1 MTLRKIVL
9 WAALSLLALGAA
21 AQESPEVDPE
31 YVLGPDDVIEIAVP
45 SHSGLERTVSIMPDG
60 RITFP
65 RVGEIMAAGKTAG
78 QLAADLKAE
87 LEKTL
92 NNVSVLVLVREMR
105 ANRVSILGPV
115 RQGGVF
121 FMRTPWK
128 LMDLIAAAGGL
139 AVKPSRVTGRL
150 IRGRSEVINLDI
162 AAAIQDPKSPAN
174 IPLQR
179 NDLVILDEVQRA
191 QLLVNVLGQ
200 VNRPGTLEISEDMSL
215 LDILTQ
221 AGNPTERAG
230 LSRAYVI
237 RDGKEIPL
245 NLRPLLIEG
254 KHDPYIETFKIQPGD
269 ILYIPE
275 IEEQFAVMGMV
286 QNPGYYPIPEK
297 KKVTVLEALGRAGGQ
312 TQNADL
318 RNAGI
323 IRTRSGK
330 PEIIKLDLN
339 ALLKKSNMVYNLTM
353 EPEDILFIP
362 ERGKRGITVG
372 EAFQA
377 IYMWRYIGLPFLW

>member
-1 MTLRKIVL
+1 MRTLWSIVASFIL
-9 WAALSLLALGAA
+9 VMPALG
-21 AQESPEVDPE
+21 QVKPDVDPE

-45 SHSGLERTVSIMPDG
+45 SHTGLERVVTIMPDG

-65 RVGEIMAAGKTAG
+65 RVGEVVAAGKTAN
-78 QLAADLKAE
+78 QLAEDIKTG

-92 NNVSVLVLVREMR
+92 NNVQVLVMVREMR

-115 RQGGVF
+115 RAGGVF
-121 FMRTPWK
+121 FMRGTWK

-139 AVKPSRVTGRL
+139 ATKPSRVTGRL
-150 IRGRSEVINLDI
+150 IRGRSEVINLDV
-162 AAAIQDPKSPAN
+162 AGAMQDPKSAAN
-174 IPLQR
+174 INLQR
-179 NDLVILDEVQRA
+179 NDLVILDEVERA
-191 QLLVNVLGQ
+191 QLLINVLGQ
-200 VNRPGTLEISEDMSL
+200 VNRPGTIEISEDMSL
-215 LDILTQ
+215 LDIITQ

-230 LSRAYVI
+230 LSRAYVL
-237 RDGKEIPL
+237 RNGKEIPL

-254 KHDPYIETFKIQPGD
+254 KHDPYIESFKIQAGD

-286 QNPGYYPIPEK
+286 ARPGYYTIPEK

-312 TQNADL
+312 TPMADL

-323 IRTRSGK
+323 IRSRSGK
-330 PEIIKLDLN
+330 PEMIKLDLN

-362 ERGKRGITVG
+362 ERGRRGLTLSDT
-372 EAFQA
+372 FST

>member
-1 MTLRKIVL
+1 MIKRT
-9 WAALSLLALGAA
+9 AAILALLLTVAVCA
-21 AQESPEVDPE
+21 AQEKPEADPE

-45 SHSGLERTVSIMPDG
+45 SHSGLERTVNIMPDG

-65 RVGEIMAAGKTAG
+65 RVGEVVAAGKTASE
-78 QLAADLKAE
+78 LALELKNA

-105 ANRVSILGPV
+105 ANRVSIIGGV
-115 RQGGVF
+115 RQGGAF
-121 FMRTPWK
+121 FMRGPWQ
-128 LMDLIAAAGGL
+128 LMDLLAAAGGL
-139 AVKPSRVTGRL
+139 ATQTNRVTGRL
-150 IRGRSEVINLDI
+150 IRGRTEVINLDI
-162 AAAIQDPKSPAN
+162 AAAMKDPKSPAN
-174 IPLQR
+174 ISLQR
-179 NDLVILDEVQRA
+179 NDMVLIDQVERA
-191 QLLVNVLGQ
+191 ELLINVLGQ
-200 VNRPGTLEISEDMSL
+200 VNRPGTIEISEEMSI

-230 LSRAYVI
+230 LSRAYVL
-237 RDGKEIPL
+237 RDGKEIPV

-254 KHDPYIETFKIQPGD
+254 KHDPYVETFKIQAGD

-275 IEEQFAVMGMV
+275 IEEQYAVMGIV
-286 QNPGYYPIPEK
+286 ARPGYFLIPER
-297 KKVTVLEALGRAGGQ
+297 KKVSVLEALGRAGGQ
-312 TQNADL
+312 GQNADL

-323 IRTRSGK
+323 IRSRSGK
-330 PEIIKLDLN
+330 PEMIKLDLN

-362 ERGKRGITVG
+362 ERGKRGITFG
-372 EAFQA
+372 EAFQS